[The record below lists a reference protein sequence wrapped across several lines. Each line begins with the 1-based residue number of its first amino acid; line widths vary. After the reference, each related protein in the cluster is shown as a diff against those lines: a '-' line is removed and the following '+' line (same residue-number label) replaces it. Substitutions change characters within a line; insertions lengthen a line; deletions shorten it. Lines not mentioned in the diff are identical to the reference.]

1 MNSILLSASG
11 NSIMT
16 QTRRAIKEIDYS
28 RLKVVIFKI
37 VHRFCKLEYFSNS
50 VNFNHWSV
58 TIKVVCDAKQAS
70 DREMTVF
77 VYNLPGAKFG
87 SNLEIPCPMTV
98 TLH

>member
-1 MNSILLSASG
+1 M
-11 NSIMT
+11 MT
-16 QTRRAIKEIDYS
+16 QTRRAIKEIGYS

-37 VHRFCKLEYFSNS
+37 VHNFFKLEYFSNS

-58 TIKVVCDAKQAS
+58 TIKLVCDAKQAS

-87 SNLEIPCPMTV
+87 SKV
-98 TLH
+98 